1 MPGTVLPRM
10 WRKLFPLLLLV
21 PASCS
26 SSGPEADLQ
35 YIKQA
40 HSLGA
45 EWALLNEQAAQGRL
59 TQTYVD
65 SMHQWLRDQL
75 RTSADSL
82 TQPNSP
88 YGDEIRALLAD
99 ADDADAAELRSHSDK
114 LKQIEDHLESA

>member
-1 MPGTVLPRM
+1 MLRKVLT
-10 WRKLFPLLLLV
+10 FLLLV
-21 PASCS
+21 PGSCS

-40 HSLGA
+40 RSLGA
-45 EWALLNEQAAQGRL
+45 EWALVNEQAAQGRL

-65 SMHQWLRDQL
+65 SMHEWLRDQL
-75 RTSADSL
+75 QTSAQSL

-88 YGDEIRALLAD
+88 YGAEIRALLAG
-99 ADDADAAELRSHSDK
+99 ADNADPAELRSHTDK